1 MRLSS
6 MRHEAQLDIIV
17 DIQRESENLA
27 AFLLVH
33 EGMLTDKATINGR
46 LQSTSF
52 GFGTLC
58 ESSAPVHNLH
68 SGLEWI

>member
-33 EGMLTDKATINGR
+33 EVMLTDKATIWN
-46 LQSTSF
+46 
-52 GFGTLC
+52 
-58 ESSAPVHNLH
+58 AM
-68 SGLEWI
+68 